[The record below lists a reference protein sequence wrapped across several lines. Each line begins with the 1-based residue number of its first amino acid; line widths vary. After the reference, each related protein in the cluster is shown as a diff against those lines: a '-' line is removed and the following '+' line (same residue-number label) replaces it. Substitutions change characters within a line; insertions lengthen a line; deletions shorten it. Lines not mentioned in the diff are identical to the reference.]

1 MSFIPISQIWKE
13 NSDFCVNKGRR
24 PRRSE
29 VKSLLLFS
37 TVILYVEDIILKMIK
52 CIHVHF
58 HSLVG
63 LVLILFS

>member
-13 NSDFCVNKGRR
+13 NSDFHVDKGRS
-24 PRRSE
+24 PRHSD
-29 VKSLLLFS
+29 VKSLPLFS
-37 TVILYVEDIILKMIK
+37 TVILYVVDIILKMIK
-52 CIHVHF
+52 CVHVHF